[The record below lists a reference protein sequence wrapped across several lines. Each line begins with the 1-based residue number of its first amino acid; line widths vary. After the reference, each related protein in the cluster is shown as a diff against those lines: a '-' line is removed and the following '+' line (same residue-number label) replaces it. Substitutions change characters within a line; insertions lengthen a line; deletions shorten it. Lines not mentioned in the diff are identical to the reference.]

1 MRVPQ
6 AHAQSLFPGPYPKG
20 SPANPEYI
28 AMKIAQE
35 LRAGN
40 VIMHTANPWVV
51 LKTEYSRGGRN
62 SATVRMKLKSLIANF
77 NTEVVLKADDK
88 VDQIVLDK
96 KDCTYSYFADPMY
109 VWMDGEYNQYE
120 VEADNMGDAL
130 NYLEDGLPAEV
141 VFYEGKAIS
150 VELPTSVERE
160 ITWTEPAVKGDT
172 SGKVLKPAKIATG
185 FEIGVPIFVAQGDK
199 VEIDTRTGEYLGRV

>member
-1 MRVPQ
+1 LP
-6 AHAQSLFPGPYPKG
+6 
-20 SPANPEYI
+20 PAADKSAEPRLSIEDTV
-28 AMKIAQE
+28 MKIAQE
-35 LRAGN
+35 IRAGN
-40 VIMHTANPWVV
+40 VIMQNGQPWVV

-62 SATVRMKLKSLIANF
+62 SATVRMKLKSLLN
-77 NTEVVLKADDK
+77 NQGTETVFKADDK
-88 VDQIVLDK
+88 MDQVILEK

-109 VWMDGEYNQYE
+109 VWMDAEYNQYE
-120 VEADNMGDAL
+120 VEKDNMGDAL

-199 VEIDTRTGEYLGRV
+199 VEIDTRTGEYRRRV